1 MAGRR
6 GRRGDRTPM
15 YAEVNVVSLVD
26 LMMLLMVIF
35 MITAPIMQGGVDL
48 ALPRTDARAVD
59 SKGGTTISILANG
72 RIYVDDEQLTLSEFR
87 SGFRALISRKAGQGV
102 YIRGDRRAPYGI
114 VAQVLDVVK
123 NAGVTNVALVTEPE
137 DVSK

>member
-1 MAGRR
+1 MRR
-6 GRRGDRTPM
+6 TRGDRTPM

-48 ALPRTDARAVD
+48 ALPQADARPVD
-59 SKGGTTISILANG
+59 SKGGTTISVLANG
-72 RIYVDDEQLTLSEFR
+72 DIFVDDEKLTLAEFR
-87 SGFRALISRKAGQGV
+87 ASFRALISRKAEQGV
-102 YIRGDRRAPYGI
+102 YFRGDRRAPYGT
-114 VAQVLDVVK
+114 VVQVLDVIQK
-123 NAGVTNVALVTEPE
+123 AGVPTVGLVTEPE

>member
-1 MAGRR
+1 MRR
-6 GRRGDRTPM
+6 RRGDRTPM

-48 ALPRTDARAVD
+48 ALPKTDARAVD
-59 SKGGTTISILANG
+59 SKGGTTISVLANG
-72 RIYVDDEQLTLSEFR
+72 AIFVDDERLTLAEFR
-87 SGFRALISRKAGQGV
+87 ASFRALISRKADQGV
-102 YIRGDRRAPYGI
+102 YFRGDQRAPYGI
-114 VAQVLDVVK
+114 VVQVLDIVK

>member
-1 MAGRR
+1 MRR
-6 GRRGDRTPM
+6 ARGGRTPM
-15 YAEVNVVSLVD
+15 YAEVNVVSLID

-48 ALPRTDARAVD
+48 SLPQTDARAVD
-59 SKGGTTISILANG
+59 SKGGMTISVLANG
-72 RIYVDDEQLTLSEFR
+72 RIFVDDSPFTFAEFR
-87 SGFRALISRKAGQGV
+87 AGFRAMIARKADQGV
-102 YIRGDRRAPYGI
+102 YIRGDRGAPYGV

-137 DVSK
+137 DVSR

>member
-1 MAGRR
+1 
-6 GRRGDRTPM
+6 M

-48 ALPRTDARAVD
+48 ALPKTDARAVD
-59 SKGGTTISILANG
+59 SKGGTTISVLANG
-72 RIYVDDEQLTLSEFR
+72 AIFVDDERLTLAEFR
-87 SGFRALISRKAGQGV
+87 ASFRALISRKADQGV
-102 YIRGDRRAPYGI
+102 YFRGDQRAPYGI
-114 VAQVLDVVK
+114 VVQVLDIVK

>member
-1 MAGRR
+1 MRR
-6 GRRGDRTPM
+6 GRGDRTPL

-48 ALPRTDARAVD
+48 TLPKTDSRAVD
-59 SKGGTTISILANG
+59 SKGGMTISITANG
-72 RIYVDDEQLTLSEFR
+72 SIFMDDTRISLSDFR
-87 SGFRALISRKAGQGV
+87 SSFRAVISRKADQGV
-102 YIRGDRRAPYGI
+102 YIRGDQRAPYGV

-123 NAGVTNVALVTEPE
+123 NAGVTNVAMVTQPE